1 MVPGGNQNNL
11 ISRNFQHE
19 SFETADIFQKKI
31 RRKNETRWFSSHRQ
45 KLSPVEVCSNLSP
58 ATLTTKADT
67 FRLLDLILRMLIYFM
82 VMQTQAAYTSKI
94 IVSIE
99 GWF

>member
-1 MVPGGNQNNL
+1 M
-11 ISRNFQHE
+11 
-19 SFETADIFQKKI
+19 
-31 RRKNETRWFSSHRQ
+31 FSSHRQ

-82 VMQTQAAYTSKI
+82 VMQTQAAFTSKI

-99 GWF
+99 AWFYGDQIFRGMPAKWRVPLGG